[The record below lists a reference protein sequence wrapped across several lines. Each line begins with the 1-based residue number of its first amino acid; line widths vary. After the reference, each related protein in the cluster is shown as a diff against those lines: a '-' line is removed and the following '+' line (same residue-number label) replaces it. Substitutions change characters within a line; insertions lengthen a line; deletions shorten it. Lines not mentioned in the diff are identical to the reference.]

1 MLASSSACRTLY
13 SICLA
18 GAPNANQISDV
29 RTALE
34 LALAH
39 QGKAIGSEV
48 EWLVDPASY
57 LPPDRVAAAV
67 LFFAGSNPSVSTFSN
82 ALRKGVPCIPIVPQI
97 SSASTALPP
106 ELVSLNAIGYSDAGP
121 SRVASAT
128 LEVLGLLPKQ
138 RRVFVSYRRSESRDA
153 AVQLFDALSG
163 RLFDVFLDT
172 HGVAPGDDF
181 QEVLWHRLCDCDL
194 LVMLDTAT
202 YFSSRWTASEYG
214 RALAKGIS
222 ILRVAWPGV
231 AASNRTA
238 TAHSITLQS
247 SDLTPEN
254 LLTSSALSDI
264 QGKIEEMRSLSCAA
278 RWLNMHSSIEQSVKK
293 LGGEITGAGLAH
305 SVQVKLPGGTKWL
318 LVPALGVPTAISMQ
332 LAEEVA
338 NGTKVAVIYDHVGL
352 RASWQG
358 HIEWLGERISTVQWL
373 KASDLAWQLAD
384 LEDN

>member
-1 MLASSSACRTLY
+1 MLASSAASHTLY

-18 GAPNANQISDV
+18 GAPDANQKTDV
-29 RTALE
+29 RAAID

-39 QGKAIGSEV
+39 QGKSIGSEV
-48 EWLVDPASY
+48 EWLVGPSSY
-57 LPPDRVAAAV
+57 LPPDRVASAV
-67 LFFAGSNPSVSTFSN
+67 LFFGGSNPSISSFSG
-82 ALRKGVPCIPIVPQI
+82 ALRKGVPCIPIV
-97 SSASTALPP
+97 SDLSRVSAVLPS
-106 ELVSLNAIGYSDAGP
+106 ELAPLNAIDYSASGP
-121 SRVASAT
+121 SRVASAAM
-128 LEVLGLLPKQ
+128 EVLGLLPKQ

-163 RLFDVFLDT
+163 SLFDVFLDT
-172 HGVAPGDDF
+172 HGVSPGDDF

-202 YFSSRWTASEYG
+202 YFSSRWTAAEYG

-231 AASNRTA
+231 VASNRTA
-238 TAHSITLQS
+238 TAHSIALQS
-247 SDLTPEN
+247 SDITPGN
-254 LLTSSALSDI
+254 LLSLSAVAQI
-264 QGKIEEMRSLSCAA
+264 QSKIEEMRSLSCAA

-293 LGGEITGAGLAH
+293 LGGEITGAGMAH
-305 SVQVKLPGGTKWL
+305 SVQVKLPGGARWL
-318 LVPALGVPTAISMQ
+318 LVPALGVPTANSMQ
-332 LAEEVA
+332 VAEEVA

-358 HIEWLGERISTVQWL
+358 HLEWLGERISTVQWL

-384 LEDN
+384 LEDL